1 MCKTQWRVTRGLLRS
16 DKYVVFF
23 YKAGEGGRLSLCT
36 LVFVENWPR
45 LQEWGSFQA
54 WLVVVHSNICMGR
67 VTRNWS
73 GAEQLVR
80 TGLLSAHPYDA
91 SACHMTLP
99 PLLVLSHMLGVGMHL
114 QSVCWL
120 FGALAF
126 SSCSR

>member
-1 MCKTQWRVTRGLLRS
+1 MHPGPCGELAAPSRVGLLPGLACRS
-16 DKYVVFF
+16 
-23 YKAGEGGRLSLCT
+23 AL
-36 LVFVENWPR
+36 
-45 LQEWGSFQA
+45 
-54 WLVVVHSNICMGR
+54 NICMRR

-73 GAEQLVR
+73 GAAQLVR

-120 FGALAF
+120 FGAFAF
-126 SSCSR
+126 FQL